1 MGLSGCWRSLP
12 SAVHLSRSHPALDKD
27 MHVRTTTDSEQTSL
41 CSTPSRRLA
50 YDVTP
55 KAYPS
60 IPLGC
65 GRPLASFER
74 KVLLL
79 KANLRRKFQLLPVR
93 YYAVYD
99 SSSAYQ
105 VTSDSAPSCLDAAL
119 KYPILGHSQWCINNS
134 KPSAQLVTVLSP
146 VNSTKLTKAYNA

>member
-105 VTSDSAPSCLDAAL
+105 VRLMGENFMLVARLNPRCRYRLL
-119 KYPILGHSQWCINNS
+119 PIPRPLASMQ
-134 KPSAQLVTVLSP
+134 P
-146 VNSTKLTKAYNA
+146 